1 VANVGIREV
10 AEAASVSIG
19 TVSNVLNRPE
29 SVSPAT
35 LAKVQATMERL
46 GFVRN
51 NLARQ
56 VKLGESTTIA
66 MVVLNVANPFFG
78 GLASACV
85 EAAERSGHTIVLGT
99 SDQHPDREER
109 YIDLFEGQ
117 RVKGMLVTPLNG
129 FTTRMGVTR
138 NRRMPLVLFGETSAE
153 WDCCSVAMD
162 GRAGGRVA
170 VAHLIE
176 RGRRDIV
183 FIGGP
188 LSQVQ
193 DRWAG
198 ANDAA
203 RSAEGVRITH
213 METADQRMADGRE
226 AGMRI
231 ATLPAHLRPDAIFA
245 ANDLL
250 ALGVMQALLATP
262 GITVPDDIAVIGY
275 DDIEYGASAALPLTT
290 VRQPLAALADAAIR
304 LILSE
309 SADFAGHEHEHL
321 QLAPE
326 LVVRSST

>member
-1 VANVGIREV
+1 MANVGIRQV
-10 AEAASVSIG
+10 AEAANVSVG
-19 TVSNVLNRPE
+19 TVSNVLNRPDY
-29 SVSPAT
+29 VAPAT

-56 VKLGESTTIA
+56 VKLGESTSIA

-85 EAAERSGHTIVLGT
+85 EAAERRGHTIVLGT
-99 SDQHPDREER
+99 SDQHPDREDR

-138 NRRMPLVLFGETSAE
+138 NRRMPLVLFDDASAD

-162 GRAGGRVA
+162 GRLGGRIA
-170 VAHLIE
+170 VTHLID

-188 LSQVQ
+188 LSQVH

-198 ANDAA
+198 AQDAVRA
-203 RSAEGVRITH
+203 VEGVRFTH

-226 AGMRI
+226 AGMKI
-231 ATLPAHLRPDAIFA
+231 ATLPPELRPDAIFA

-262 GITVPDDIAVIGY
+262 GISVPDDIAVIGY

-290 VRQPLAALADAAIR
+290 VRQPLDALADAAVSM
-304 LILSE
+304 ILSE
-309 SADFAGHEHEHL
+309 AADFSGHTHTRL
-321 QLAPE
+321 LLPPE
-326 LVVRSST
+326 LIVRSST